1 MIDALVRAMLI
12 LILAALSYLQSN
24 IPGGMAPNLNAPGA
38 PYVFGGMAPNPFA
51 SNPAPPLSIPRPL
64 KVTTPNVI
72 PDAPPEQSFDD
83 VPPDYW
89 AYEEIELI
97 YSYGITV
104 GCCYDPPLYCPE
116 RALTRAEVA
125 VMLARVLA
133 IIESER

>member
-1 MIDALVRAMLI
+1 MKILLI
-12 LILAALSYLQSN
+12 IMAFCLLLSCSETPPAA
-24 IPGGMAPNLNAPGA
+24 P
-38 PYVFGGMAPNPFA
+38 V
-51 SNPAPPLSIPRPL
+51 
-64 KVTTPNVI
+64 
-72 PDAPPEQSFDD
+72 QSFDD
-83 VPPDYW
+83 VPPDHW

-104 GCCYDPPLYCPE
+104 GCSYDPPLYCPE